1 MKKFVLWMLL
11 LSLLLG
17 SSAAFADDASAP
29 APYATSDAPNSY
41 AGVIEKY
48 RQAKADGVASPGEAF
63 QRGISEWISSYDHVG
78 YGLVDL
84 DGNGIEE
91 MIIAGIDPKID
102 PKYADPVVFEIYTIS
117 GDAPVSLLCSETRSR
132 YFLINDNKIINSGS
146 GGANVS
152 SLAAYRVEGDHLK
165 FVEGLSTVNRS
176 DPSGQTVYHTTNWST
191 NENIK
196 VPYGDY
202 DRYDYTVPVDQYW
215 PFLRELKDLYWL
227 PDLTP
232 IA

>member
-1 MKKFVLWMLL
+1 MV
-11 LSLLLG
+11 
-17 SSAAFADDASAP
+17 
-29 APYATSDAPNSY
+29 
-41 AGVIEKY
+41 
-48 RQAKADGVASPGEAF
+48 
-63 QRGISEWISSYDHVG
+63 
-78 YGLVDL
+78 
-84 DGNGIEE
+84 
-91 MIIAGIDPKID
+91 IAGIDPKID

-117 GDAPVSLLCSETRSR
+117 GDAPVSLLCSEARSR

-146 GGANVS
+146 GGANAS

-176 DPSGQTVYHTTNWST
+176 DPSGQTVYHTTNWNT